1 MKSRATGRNAV
12 KLSSDMLKLFCPWL
26 RSSSDY
32 LPDRTPGRR
41 GNTEDLL
48 LLRGELS
55 FFNFKGGYGQAVH
68 APCHESTI
76 IKPSN
81 LSVSH
86 SKKKKKKQRGV
97 LRRRESRS

>member
-32 LPDRTPGRR
+32 LPARTPGRR
-41 GNTEDLL
+41 GNTEELL

-55 FFNFKGGYGQAVH
+55 FFRRVAMGK
-68 APCHESTI
+68 
-76 IKPSN
+76 
-81 LSVSH
+81 LSMPHVM
-86 SKKKKKKQRGV
+86 KAQ
-97 LRRRESRS
+97 